1 MQNHRAMPC
10 VILATFALVACTDGA
25 GPRGA
30 GKVSLALSTVQPSTL
45 SSAPTGQALSA
56 SLQAGGPETF
66 TDASNNTL
74 AITSVELVLRK
85 VELKPVERS
94 DCNESSQATV
104 ATAATAASDGNDR
117 NEGNEMNEVETE
129 CDELEAG
136 PILVDLPLGGIERM
150 FEATVPAGTFDEL
163 RFQIHKPSDD
173 GDAADHAFLAAHPD
187 FAGVGI
193 RVKGT
198 FNGTD
203 FTYTSD
209 LNVEQELR
217 FNPAVVVTAGTPAKL
232 TVSLDLSGWF
242 RSSSTLVDPATAAK
256 DGANEGL
263 VRDNII
269 RSFESFKDNNEDG
282 RDDDHEG
289 EDGGHH

>member
-1 MQNHRAMPC
+1 MRNYRALPF

-30 GKVSLALSTVQPSTL
+30 GTVSLALSTVQPST
-45 SSAPTGQALSA
+45 SPSTVAAPGLSA

-74 AITSVELVLRK
+74 AVSSVELVLRE
-85 VELKPVERS
+85 VELKPVERA
-94 DCNESSQATV
+94 DCDESSQATV
-104 ATAATAASDGNDR
+104 ATPASDGHDGND
-117 NEGNEMNEVETE
+117 EHEMNDADED

-136 PILVDLPLGGIERM
+136 PILVDLPLGSVERM

-163 RFQIHKPSDD
+163 KFQIHKPSAD
-173 GDAADHAFLAAHPD
+173 GDAADQAFLAAHPD
-187 FAGVGI
+187 FAGISV

-198 FNGTD
+198 FNGAD

-217 FNPAVVVTAGTPAKL
+217 FDPPVPVTAGTPAKL

-242 RSSSTLVDPATAAK
+242 RSCSPCPS
-256 DGANEGL
+256 DGCHPIGTGP
-263 VRDNII
+263 
-269 RSFESFKDNNEDG
+269 FQ
-282 RDDDHEG
+282 
-289 EDGGHH
+289 

>member
-1 MQNHRAMPC
+1 MQNHRAMPI

-30 GKVSLALSTVQPSTL
+30 GKVSLALSTLSTSSLPSG
-45 SSAPTGQALSA
+45 PTGQALSG

-66 TDASNNTL
+66 TDASNNTV
-74 AITSVELVLRK
+74 AISSVELVLRK

-94 DCNESSQATV
+94 DCNESSQTTV
-104 ATAATAASDGNDR
+104 STVATAASDGNDG
-117 NEGNEMNEVETE
+117 NDGNEMNEADEQ

-136 PILVDLPLGGIERM
+136 PILVDLPLGGLERM

-163 RFQIHKPSDD
+163 TFQIHKPSDD

-187 FAGVGI
+187 FAGSSI
-193 RVKGT
+193 RVTGT
-198 FNGTD
+198 FNGAP

-209 LNVEQELR
+209 LDVEQELR
-217 FNPAVVVTAGTPAKL
+217 FNPPVVVTAGTLAKL

-242 RSSSTLVDPATAAK
+242 RSSSALVDPATAAQG
-256 DGANEGL
+256 GANERL
-263 VRDNII
+263 VRDNIV
-269 RSFESFKDNNEDG
+269 RSFHSFKDNDEDG
-282 RDDDHEG
+282 RDDDHGG
-289 EDGGHH
+289 EDGGQH

>member
-1 MQNHRAMPC
+1 MQNHRAMPI

-30 GKVSLALSTVQPSTL
+30 GKVSLALSTLSTSSL
-45 SSAPTGQALSA
+45 PSAPTGQALSA

-66 TDASNNTL
+66 TDASNNTV
-74 AITSVELVLRK
+74 AISSVELVLRK

-94 DCNESSQATV
+94 DCDESSQTIVSTV
-104 ATAATAASDGNDR
+104 ATAASDGND
-117 NEGNEMNEVETE
+117 GNEMNEADEE
-129 CDELEAG
+129 CDEMEAG

-163 RFQIHKPSDD
+163 QFQIHKPSDG

-187 FAGVGI
+187 FAGVSI

-217 FNPAVVVTAGTPAKL
+217 FNPPVVVTAGTPAKL

-289 EDGGHH
+289 EDGGHD